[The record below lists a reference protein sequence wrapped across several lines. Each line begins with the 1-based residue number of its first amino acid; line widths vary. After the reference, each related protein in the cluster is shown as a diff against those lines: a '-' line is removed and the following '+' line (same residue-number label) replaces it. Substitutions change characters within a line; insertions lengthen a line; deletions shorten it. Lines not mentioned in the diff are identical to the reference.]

1 MPFGR
6 AAISSGYGAWVMM
19 FNLWSVIIV
28 CWVRPCMMTDSK
40 GGATHLLVRET
51 VLSRS
56 IGFLPVLVGN
66 PPGSKCS
73 LLIRKPFASSYE
85 VLEACHSIGALFR
98 LDSFI
103 TATTR
108 LMVGVPSTTGT
119 CQLKVVLSSTTKA
132 TWSSSYSGTPSTCTR
147 ITTYPIGWAFLPMP
161 MRETHRPYR
170 FILWSKASME
180 PTFSLCLWT

>member
-1 MPFGR
+1 MT
-6 AAISSGYGAWVMM
+6 
-19 FNLWSVIIV
+19 FNLWSIIIV
-28 CWVRPCMMTDSK
+28 SWVQPCTATDLK

-51 VLSRS
+51 VLSRL

-66 PPGSKCS
+66 PPSGSNCS

-103 TATTR
+103 TATMR
-108 LMVGVPSTTGT
+108 LMVGVLSTTGT
-119 CQLKVVLSSTTKA
+119 HQLKVVLSSTTKA

-147 ITTYPIGWAFLPMP
+147 ITTYPIGWTFPPMP
-161 MRETHRPYR
+161 TRGTCQPYG
-170 FILWSKASME
+170 FVLWSKASME
-180 PTFSLCLWT
+180 PTFNLCLWT